1 MKRINISLSEETKAK
16 GDKLVKLGEFSTF
29 SELVRVG
36 LRTIFQN
43 YEQREVLKKEA
54 RNWRRINQNIEIREF
69 LEKE

>member
-1 MKRINISLSEETKAK
+1 M
-16 GDKLVKLGEFSTF
+16 
-29 SELVRVG
+29 VRVG